1 MCREEN
7 KRKEKQKEEKAI
19 FDNKYIK
26 EFIKKNIQ
34 IIN

>member
-1 MCREEN
+1 MCQEEN
-7 KRKEKQKEEKAI
+7 KRKEEQKEEKDI
-19 FDNKYIK
+19 FDKKYIK

>member
-1 MCREEN
+1 MCQEEN
-7 KRKEKQKEEKAI
+7 KRKEEQKEEKAI
-19 FDNKYIK
+19 LDKKYIK